1 MSATTAPGSSIYRPR
16 RRALLSVAVA
26 VALALGAGA
35 TAMTLTSSDDTT
47 NHQTHR
53 TATLATNI
61 DAQALWNQLST
72 LSADQSA
79 AIVAGLPPDVR
90 AQLQA
95 IAEDIATAAEHH

>member
-1 MSATTAPGSSIYRPR
+1 MSAPTAPGSSVHRPR

-26 VALALGAGA
+26 AALAVGAGA
-35 TAMTLTSSDDTT
+35 AAVSLTSSDDTT

-53 TATLATNI
+53 TATLATST
-61 DAQALWNQLST
+61 DAQAVWNQLST
-72 LSADQSA
+72 LPADQSA

-95 IAEDIATAAEHH
+95 IAEDIATAAAHY